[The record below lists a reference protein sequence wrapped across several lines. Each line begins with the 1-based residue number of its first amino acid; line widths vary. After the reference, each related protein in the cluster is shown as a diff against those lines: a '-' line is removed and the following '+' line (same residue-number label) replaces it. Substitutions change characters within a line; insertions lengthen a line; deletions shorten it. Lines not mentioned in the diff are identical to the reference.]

1 MKTQT
6 TSNYARVLY
15 ELSISDE
22 VIQQSRAILEEA
34 PQLVSVFEN
43 PTVQLDKKLH
53 IIDRVFPD
61 EITRFLKVICKNQ
74 RMGQIL
80 EILEAYTEYVKAQKR
95 TVSANLEYVVL
106 PDEEQQEKLK
116 AFILRKYDAD
126 GVEFTTNEN
135 KSLIG
140 GFILKV
146 GSDEYD
152 WSTSGRL
159 QRLEQQLTRR

>member
-15 ELSISDE
+15 ELSVSDE
-22 VIQQSRAILEEA
+22 VIQQSRTILEEA
-34 PQLVSVFEN
+34 PQLISVFEN

-53 IIDRVFPD
+53 IIDRVFPN
-61 EITRFLKVICKNQ
+61 EITSFLKVTCKNQ
-74 RMGQIL
+74 KMGQIL
-80 EILEAYTEYVKAQKR
+80 EMLEAYEEYVKMQKKV
-95 TVSANLEYVVL
+95 VSAYLEYVVL
-106 PDEEQQEKLK
+106 PDEGQQEKLK
-116 AFILRKYDAD
+116 AFIRGKYDAD

-135 KSLIG
+135 KSLLG